1 MKKLF
6 IILFISSFL
15 FFIFSCQ
22 KNNLKTYDSSLIGTL
37 RIEKIKE
44 SKTYKN
50 MQKQIEEIK
59 RDMEKKLGEISK
71 TNTNPNLEYFLST
84 NFNEKKEKLYKE
96 FENKLIRAI
105 YYTANRER
113 VGLVLSYEIMP
124 YGGLDITEKVIENL
138 DNNNFDEYPL
148 FNNPEIVSY
157 VENTNNLN
165 KQTLEKILKEIY
177 HEKKVYVVIPKN
189 YIFLGGFDLNE
200 KLSEIKHT
208 KNPSKN
214 DTK

>member
-1 MKKLF
+1 
-6 IILFISSFL
+6 
-15 FFIFSCQ
+15 
-22 KNNLKTYDSSLIGTL
+22 
-37 RIEKIKE
+37 
-44 SKTYKN
+44 

-84 NFNEKKEKLYKE
+84 NLNEKKEKLYKE

-124 YGGLDITEKVIENL
+124 YGGLDLTEKVIENL
-138 DNNNFDEYPL
+138 DNKNFDEYPL